1 MSSEAALI
9 QHQLSIDGA
18 VAEWI
23 AQKKTTG
30 SLRTAIEYART
41 MESFRQFLADG
52 GLDVLPITAG
62 SRRIS
67 IDMRSLSLVL
77 LANGQTPV
85 FLLA

>member
-1 MSSEAALI
+1 MSSETALI
-9 QHQLSIDGA
+9 QQQFSIDGA